1 MTTNGQTV
9 ANVQPETIVVG
20 VDLTASGLA
29 ALEEALRRG
38 AAPNVTVHVVYALDQ
53 SADASFADGLPR
65 AEKALAEG
73 AARLREHLDRA
84 QALEIFG
91 RGVQAHVRLEPPV
104 EAIIQLAVDVDA
116 DLIVVGAE
124 KRDGLNEI
132 LHSSVGMAV
141 AHQAP
146 CPVLVA
152 RPKDYANLSRTPR
165 VQPICPACR
174 EVRLASGFQSMW
186 CAQHQQERSFSRH
199 TYSYSR
205 ELPLRDRAAHRELDR
220 H

>member
-1 MTTNGQTV
+1 MTTNGLTQP
-9 ANVQPETIVVG
+9 NVKAETIVVG

-38 AAPNVTVHVVYALDQ
+38 AAPNVTVHVVYAIDQ
-53 SADASFADGLPR
+53 SADAVFADGLPR
-65 AEKALAEG
+65 AEKALAE
-73 AARLREHLDRA
+73 ASDRLREHLDRA
-84 QALEIFG
+84 QALEVFG

-104 EAIIQLAVDVDA
+104 DAILQLAVDVDA

-124 KRDGLNEI
+124 KREGLNEL
-132 LHSSVGMAV
+132 LHSSIGMAI
-141 AHQAP
+141 AHQAH

-152 RPKDYANLSRTPR
+152 RPKDYSDLSKSPR
-165 VQPICPACR
+165 IQPVCAACR
-174 EVRLASGFQSMW
+174 ATREATGFQTMW
-186 CAQHQQERSFSRH
+186 CAQHAEERHFARH

-205 ELPLRDRAAHRELDR
+205 EHHLRDAAPQRELDR